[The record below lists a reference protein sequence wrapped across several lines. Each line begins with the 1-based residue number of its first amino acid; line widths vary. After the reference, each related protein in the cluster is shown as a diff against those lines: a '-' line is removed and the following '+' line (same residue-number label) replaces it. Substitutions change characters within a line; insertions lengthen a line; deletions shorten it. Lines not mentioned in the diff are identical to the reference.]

1 MKVITRFAPSPTG
14 YLHIGGGRTALFNWL
29 FAKHYNG
36 TFLLRIEDT
45 DRARSTVEAVDA
57 LLDGLKWLGLGWDGE
72 PIFQFA
78 RMNRH
83 AEVAHELVAQ
93 GKAYFCT
100 CTPDELEKMRADQ
113 KARSVPLGYDKRCRD
128 KGHKSGAVRIKSP
141 QQEGEMLVQDT
152 VQGDVRVPYQ
162 QLDDMVLLRSDGTP
176 TYMLSV
182 VVDDHD
188 MDITHIIR
196 GDDHLTNTF
205 RQRMIYDAMGWTVPV
220 FAHVP
225 MIHGPDG
232 AKLSK
237 RHGAVGLEAYRDM
250 GYLPEAMR
258 NYLLRLGWGHGDTEI
273 ISTDEAVKVFRL
285 EDIGRSPSRMDFTKL
300 ASVNAHYM
308 RQCPEYELI
317 NLLLPFIEKEL
328 GEKPDEAGIER
339 LRKGLHDLK
348 ERAQTLIELARAG
361 LFYVRHRPLALDEA
375 ANKTL
380 DPATRALLGEMRVV
394 LQGLNDF
401 TGATIENALKEF
413 SVQKSLKLGK
423 VAMPLRAAITGTTN
437 SPSIFHVAEILGKD
451 ETLARISDII
461 QL

>member
-1 MKVITRFAPSPTG
+1 MKVITRIAPSPTG
-14 YLHIGGGRTALFNWL
+14 YMHIGTARTALFNWL

-45 DRARSTVEAVDA
+45 DRARSTTDAVDA
-57 LLDGLKWLGLGWDGE
+57 LLDGLKWLGLHWEGE

-83 AEVAHELVAQ
+83 AEVAHELVKQ
-93 GKAYFCT
+93 GKAYYCT
-100 CTPDELEKMRADQ
+100 CTPDELEKMREDQ
-113 KARSVPLGYDKRCRD
+113 KARGSLMGYDRRCRD
-128 KGHKSGAVRIKSP
+128 KGHTSGVVRIKAP
-141 QQEGEMLVQDT
+141 IRQNEEMLVSDI

-188 MDITHIIR
+188 MNITHVIR

-205 RQRMIYDAMGWTVPV
+205 RQRMIYDAMEWTVPV

-225 MIHGPDG
+225 MILGPDG

-237 RHGAVGLEAYRDM
+237 RHGAVGLEKYRDM

-273 ISTDEAVKVFRL
+273 ISTDDAVKIFRL
-285 EDIGRSPSRMDFTKL
+285 EDIGQSPSRMDFSKL
-300 ASVNAHYM
+300 ASVNAHYI
-308 RQCPEYELI
+308 RQCPESELM
-317 NLLLPFIEKEL
+317 NLLLPFLEKAL
-328 GEKPDEAGIER
+328 GEKPDEVGLAR
-339 LRKGLHDLK
+339 VRKGLHDLK
-348 ERAQTLIELARAG
+348 ERAHTLIELAEAA
-361 LFYVRHRPLALDEA
+361 LFYVRRRPLALDDA
-375 ANKTL
+375 AAKTL
-380 DPATRALLGEMRVV
+380 DPATRQLLGDIRPV
-394 LQGLNDF
+394 LSNLNDF
-401 TGATIENALKEF
+401 TAATIEGALKEL
-413 SVQKSLKLGK
+413 SVQKGLKLGK

-437 SPSIFHVAEILGKD
+437 SPSIFHVAEILGKE
-451 ETLARISDII
+451 ETLNRLSDT
-461 QL
+461 L